1 VGTTITVLFQFAL
14 ADSGLISMTGVT
26 GVKSIFE
33 PKSVVLTGSSRIRE
47 KIGMTSPQMFE
58 SVIYNMTKFF
68 KGETHVV
75 DVEGKEG
82 VRTINKLPHTPD
94 LGVVMLPP
102 NDSIEQV
109 QNSAKMGIK
118 AFVLLTGGFKNSQRK
133 QLSDL
138 SNEYEVRI
146 LGPNTIMGVINT
158 SNGLNTTF
166 ERDVMPPKGTISVVS
181 QSGGV
186 GACLLDWTYFY
197 GIGVSK
203 FAFMGDKIDVDDV
216 DLLRYFD
223 KDPDTK
229 VVCLYMEGIEKGREF
244 IEVAREVVKKK
255 PVLALKGG
263 VTKEAARR
271 ALSHTASIAGSDIV
285 FDAAF
290 KKAGIIRVE
299 DVEALLDAAVALA
312 KQPPLKGDNIA
323 VVSNVGGPAILAADA
338 VVKNGLKLASLSEKT
353 RREIDER
360 YPGLEAVNPIDL
372 IADARKERYVFVLD
386 KVLSDPNVDGVLVI
400 NMLKSC
406 FFEPEDAV
414 AIAEISRK
422 HPNKPVVDVPAGGED
437 FTLVQ
442 KVLRL
447 TSVPVYNL
455 PEKAA
460 KVLKALRMYYRLV
473 ELKEYS

>member
-1 VGTTITVLFQFAL
+1 M
-14 ADSGLISMTGVT
+14 S
-26 GVKSIFE
+26 GVKSLFE
-33 PKSVVLTGSSRIRE
+33 PKSVVLIGSSRIRE
-47 KIGMTSPQMFE
+47 KVGMTSPMMFE

-68 KGETHVV
+68 KGETYVV
-75 DVEGKEG
+75 DVEGKKG
-82 VRTINKLPHTPD
+82 TRTLHELAHAPD

-102 NDSIEQV
+102 SGSMEQV
-109 QNSAKMGIK
+109 LNGADKGIK
-118 AFVLLTGGFKNSQRK
+118 AFVLLTGGFKNPQRK
-133 QLSDL
+133 RLSGL
-138 SNEYEVRI
+138 SREYGVRI

-158 SNGLNTTF
+158 ANGLNTTF
-166 ERDVMPPKGTISVVS
+166 ERDVMPPRGEISIVS

-186 GACLLDWTYFY
+186 GATLLDWACYY

-216 DLLRYFD
+216 DLLRYFSE
-223 KDPDTK
+223 DPETK
-229 VVCLYMEGIEKGREF
+229 VICLYMEGIERGREF
-244 IEVAREVVKKK
+244 MEVARNVVKKK
-255 PVLALKGG
+255 PILALKGG

-299 DVEALLDAAVALA
+299 DVEELLDAGVALA

-323 VVSNVGGPAILAADA
+323 IVSNVGGPAILAADA
-338 VVKNGLKLASLSEKT
+338 VVKNGLRLATLSEKT
-353 RREIDER
+353 RKEIERR
-360 YPGLEAVNPIDL
+360 YPGLEATNPIDL
-372 IADARKERYVFVLD
+372 IADARGERYAFVLD
-386 KVLSDPNVDGVLVI
+386 RVLSDPNVDGVLVI

-414 AIAEISRK
+414 AVAETAEK

-442 KVLRL
+442 KVLRS
-447 TSVPVYNL
+447 TSIPVYNL

-460 KVLKALRMYYRLV
+460 KVLNALRTYNKI
-473 ELKEYS
+473 LKKQ